1 MCQAYRSKMTQKQ
14 GFVWLLPGWYKDGWF
29 DTDDLA
35 LKKSKVDSRE
45 ARKRQRSGVISFH
58 PSLNTMCIN
67 FRIQEE
73 DQIWFDDDIFVGELP
88 DCNTSEMIEALDG
101 KCLFC
106 TLSQIQ
112 M

>member
-45 ARKRQRSGVISFH
+45 ARKRQRSGVFSFH
-58 PSLNTMCIN
+58 PSSNTKYVSILEFKRKIKSGLTM
-67 FRIQEE
+67 
-73 DQIWFDDDIFVGELP
+73 IFL
-88 DCNTSEMIEALDG
+88 SES
-101 KCLFC
+101 CLIV
-106 TLSQIQ
+106 TPQK
-112 M
+112 